1 MFATSRLATK
11 IRSKSLRWSNEEKKN
26 NTVVTQYPYMSMV
39 NRRMAAGWGLSTNM
53 NTKIVYPKQNSIVP

>member
-1 MFATSRLATK
+1 MFATSQLATK

-26 NTVVTQYPYMSMV
+26 NIVVIQYPYMSMV
-39 NRRMAAGWGLSTNM
+39 NKGMATGWGLSTNR